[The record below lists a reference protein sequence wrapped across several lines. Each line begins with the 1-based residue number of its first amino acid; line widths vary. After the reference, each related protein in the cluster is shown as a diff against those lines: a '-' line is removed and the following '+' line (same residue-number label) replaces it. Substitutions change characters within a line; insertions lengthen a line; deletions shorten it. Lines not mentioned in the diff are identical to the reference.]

1 MDNCLNLL
9 LPLAE
14 SDKSCLL
21 LLDENLA
28 DSDLNIDLK
37 GKVKCLS
44 NRFDIALQLQA
55 FDCQFN
61 DWDLSVY
68 PQLFDRI
75 LFRISKEKPINHHI
89 INQALKKLTPHGE
102 IIFSGQKKQ
111 GIKNYAQKLKQ
122 QLGNGSLE
130 KHGLDYLFRAQVENH
145 QHQIFDDQD
154 YSNLRP
160 INSGATIKSK
170 PGQFGWNKLD
180 AGSSLLI
187 AELNKLN
194 LTQALSVLDLG
205 CGYGYL
211 SLAALSSELKINKLC
226 ATDNNAAAIISAT
239 ANLEPW
245 KNTIDLDVVA
255 ADCGQSIDQ
264 RFDLILC
271 NPPFHQGFAVDD
283 SLGDRFL
290 ASAKQ
295 HLNSGGVALFVVNSF
310 LPLEKKSKSLFKRC
324 ECLHNNKQF
333 KVLKLSNN

>member
-9 LPLAE
+9 LPLVE

-28 DSDLNIDLK
+28 DSDLSIELK

-44 NRFDIALQLQA
+44 NRFDIAQQLQA

-61 DWDLSVY
+61 DWNLSVY

-75 LFRISKEKPINHHI
+75 LFRISKEKPINHRI

-111 GIKNYAQKLKQ
+111 GTKSYAQKLKK
-122 QLGNGSLE
+122 QLGNGDLE
-130 KHGLDYLFRAQVENH
+130 KHGLDYLFRAQVKNLNH
-145 QHQIFDDQD
+145 ETFDDQD
-154 YSNLRP
+154 YQKLRP
-160 INSGATIKSK
+160 ISSATTIQSK
-170 PGQFGWNKLD
+170 PGQFGWNKID

-187 AELNKLN
+187 EELNKLE
-194 LTQALSVLDLG
+194 LTPALSVLDLG

-211 SLAALSSELKINKLC
+211 SLAALNSDHEINKLC
-226 ATDNNAAAIISAT
+226 ATDNNAAALISTT

-245 KNTIDLDVVA
+245 KDKIDLDVIA
-255 ADCGQSIDQ
+255 ADCGQSIEQ

-283 SLGDRFL
+283 SLGDLFL

-295 HLNSGGVALFVVNSF
+295 HLKSGGIALFVVNSF
-310 LPLEKKSKSLFKRC
+310 LPLEKKSKPLFKRC

-333 KVLKLSNN
+333 KVLKLSNS